1 MKRKSHMFG
10 NVYAT
15 IGIALP
21 AVLNAGTASA
31 TDLAVHIENLMNS
44 EGNVRVALHQRV
56 DGVDFPDDAGA
67 VAGTFSRAIAGSMRF
82 VFADLPPGEYAVA
95 AFHDRNADGQLG
107 TTVLGI
113 PTEPYGFS
121 NDARGLM
128 GPASFTSAAIT
139 VSDGDAELSITIQIE
154 AQSPS
159 ALFTR

>member
-1 MKRKSHMFG
+1 MKRESPMFG
-10 NVYAT
+10 NVHAT
-15 IGIALP
+15 IGIALL
-21 AVLNAGTASA
+21 ALFSASTASA
-31 TDLAVHIENLMNS
+31 TDLAVHIENLRNS
-44 EGNVRVALHQRV
+44 EGDIRVALHQRV

-67 VAGTFSRAIAGSMRF
+67 VAGTFSRAVAGSMRF
-82 VFADLPPGEYAVA
+82 VFTDLPPGEYALA
-95 AFHDRNADGQLG
+95 AFHDQDADGQLG

-121 NDARGLM
+121 NNARGFM

-139 VSDGDAELSITIQIE
+139 VSADDAALSITIQIR

>member
-10 NVYAT
+10 SVYAT

-21 AVLNAGTASA
+21 ALLSASTASA

-67 VAGTFSRAIAGSMRF
+67 VAGTFSQAVAGSMRF
-82 VFADLPPGEYAVA
+82 VFTDVPPGEYAVA

-121 NDARGLM
+121 NDARGFM
-128 GPASFTSAAIT
+128 GPARFTSAAIT
-139 VSDGDAELSITIQIE
+139 ISEEDTGLSITIRVE
-154 AQSPS
+154 GQSP
-159 ALFTR
+159 ATLFTR